1 MESPLAE
8 LFHALHN
15 KNMKNLI
22 TPEKAASFIPVIVS
36 SGISILLI
44 IFFVIPQ
51 YFKSAEVK
59 TELNSLIKKKNE
71 LKNLKSQYKIINRKF
86 DKLKNEKLKI
96 KELITG
102 TSNLETLLAELGAL
116 GRKNNIEFLSIVPKK
131 VVTKVENSN
140 DKKLKKKNNQVDF
153 KTDPLLVEG
162 IKKYLID
169 FTFTTDF
176 VNLLS
181 FLRDLE
187 YQDNIILLNDINLSL
202 NRKEN
207 DKGEIDESRNIIEI
221 NMGISFYGKI

>member
-1 MESPLAE
+1 LESPLAE